1 MKNGLNMTTLEEI
14 RKLSEQYAELTDGS
28 PVDKAYI
35 RSIAQCYTEWL
46 FNQYCIVPKC
56 KLIEKVKNTKWMK
69 EHGRAF
75 EAEVREELLSDIFGR
90 SLFGEDK

>member
-35 RSIAQCYTEWL
+35 RSLLNVLLNGYSISIASCR
-46 FNQYCIVPKC
+46 N
-56 KLIEKVKNTKWMK
+56 
-69 EHGRAF
+69 A
-75 EAEVREELLSDIFGR
+75 S
-90 SLFGEDK
+90 